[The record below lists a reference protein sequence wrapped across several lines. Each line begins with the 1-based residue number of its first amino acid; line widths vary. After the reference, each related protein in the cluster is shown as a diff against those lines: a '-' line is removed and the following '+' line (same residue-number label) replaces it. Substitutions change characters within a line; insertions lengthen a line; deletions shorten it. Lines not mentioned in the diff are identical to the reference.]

1 MRLHIPVSLTI
12 IDKNYNSPLLLLD
25 DFIGQV
31 MIDVEELKDG
41 LPHEQWFNLSPKAN
55 RGEGSVR
62 LILKYLPVAVDN
74 LVVQGKHLKKKRIA

>member
-1 MRLHIPVSLTI
+1 MAIRITLLTALP
-12 IDKNYNSPLLLLD
+12 YLD

-74 LVVQGKHLKKKRIA
+74 LVVQGTLEYSI